1 MKKLVLTSIL
11 AVSLL
16 VSTGCEKTKTLECS
30 TSQESQVYTM
40 KQDIK
45 ATFKGEKLS
54 NIDQIMKMTIAE
66 KYTAYMDKMVE
77 SAKKQYADYENE
89 KGIKIDVKQEGSD
102 IILTMNMEPAK
113 MNKETLKKIS
123 GTDDYSKETYENS
136 KASLEKRGYT
146 CK

>member
-11 AVSLL
+11 VVSLL
-16 VSTGCEKTKTLECS
+16 VSTGCEKTKILECS

-40 KQDIK
+40 KQDIN

-66 KYTAYMDKMVE
+66 KYKAYMDKMVE

-89 KGIKIDVKQEGSD
+89 NGIKVDVKQEGSD